1 MRALSVLIVISAFLA
16 GILSG
21 CAPPP
26 GPMSPLGQTEAPL
39 EHSQRI
45 VVLDRA
51 VRDTLLLV
59 NAVHKRLP
67 GGQLV
72 VQAAFRNRM
81 LRDPVWAQV
90 KFRFLDPYDMQI
102 DETEWVDTLFPTGEV
117 TMVQGASMS
126 AGAVKHVVLLRN
138 LRSATGRLG
147 PAEAIYEIF

>member
-1 MRALSVLIVISAFLA
+1 MRTLA
-16 GILSG
+16 GLLLTSLLLTAWG
-21 CAPPP
+21 CAPAR
-26 GPMSPLGQTEAPL
+26 GPMPPQGQVNPTL

-67 GGQLV
+67 GGQLL
-72 VQAAFRNRM
+72 VQAGFRNRLM
-81 LRDPVWAQV
+81 REEVWAQV
-90 KFRFLDPYDMQI
+90 KFRFLDPYDMAL
-102 DETEWVDTLFPTGEV
+102 DETEWVDTLFAPGDT
-117 TMVQGASMS
+117 TMVQGSSLSPHA
-126 AGAVKHVVLLRN
+126 AKHVLLLRN